1 MAERRMFAKGIVESD
16 VFLDMPLS
24 AQALYFHLG
33 IYADDEGFVGS
44 PKRIQS
50 SIGGKNKDMQLLIE
64 KDFIIPFDSGVVA
77 IKHWKI
83 HNYIRTD
90 RYKKTLYQTEKEVL
104 EIGSDGAYK
113 IIPSDNQETD
123 RTDTQ
128 DRLSVKS
135 LIKNKNKIN
144 SLDNDNRIDNNKKTK
159 LNGPSVIPVHVPTSP
174 LSGSSTHILD
184 INELVEFYNANCGNM
199 KKIDLISPEI
209 ENAVISF
216 VARYGREKY
225 CEVIKRAGESDFLN
239 GTSNKWKAD
248 IFWLTTLDNANK
260 VINGKYDTYGKR
272 KKSQEPTAKADNN
285 NQQEENGLSQEEKE
299 RIYRELTE

>member
-1 MAERRMFAKGIVESD
+1 MAERRMFAKGIIESD
-16 VFLDMPLS
+16 TFLDMPLS

-33 IYADDEGFVGS
+33 ICADDDGIIGS

-50 SIGGKNKDMQLLIE
+50 SIGCKNKDMQLLIE
-64 KDFIIPFDSGVVA
+64 KDFIIAFDSGVVV
-77 IKHWKI
+77 IKHWKM

-90 RYKKTLYQTEKEVL
+90 RYKRTLYQTEKEML
-104 EIGSDGAYK
+104 QAGSDGVYK

-123 RTDTQ
+123 QMETQ
-128 DRLSVKS
+128 DSKEVNLLNKKKETAKV
-135 LIKNKNKIN
+135 KNKSDK
-144 SLDNDNRIDNNKKTK
+144 LDN
-159 LNGPSVIPVHVPTSP
+159 PSIALVHVPTSP
-174 LSGSSTHILD
+174 FGGSSAHFID
-184 INELVEFYNANCGNM
+184 PNELVEFYNANCGNM

-216 VARYGREKY
+216 VARYGRDKY
-225 CEVIKRAGESDFLN
+225 CEVIKRAGESDFLGTIAPN
-239 GTSNKWKAD
+239 GWQAD
-248 IFWLTTLDNANK
+248 LPWLLIKRNTDKVLD
-260 VINGKYDTYGKR
+260 GKYDTYGKR